1 MHTDAY
7 TRTGMHTRP
16 GAGIAARMNADLNAA
31 DNILKRGLDHLI
43 GLDEAG
49 HTETEPDAQP
59 AYRGKDASAMTC
71 ETSTR

>member
-1 MHTDAY
+1 MS
-7 TRTGMHTRP
+7 
-16 GAGIAARMNADLNAA
+16 MNADLNAA

-49 HTETEPDAQP
+49 HARTEPDAQP